1 LKHLQK
7 HLQDDVID
15 EDPVSEFTARRRE
28 NSPFPTSRSFSQISG
43 YSKVFPANTQNRHQN
58 QLSSSEALSMFQEE
72 FKQPMQVVQTDL
84 NNTDS
89 DCEGESSYKARKL
102 IEEESGGSM

>member
-1 LKHLQK
+1 
-7 HLQDDVID
+7 
-15 EDPVSEFTARRRE
+15 
-28 NSPFPTSRSFSQISG
+28 
-43 YSKVFPANTQNRHQN
+43 
-58 QLSSSEALSMFQEE
+58 MFQEE

-102 IEEESGGSM
+102 IEEESGGSMQMSDTFAFRIKKKHADDDEIRTP